1 MNRASEPLRLKPN
14 LKQLIAP
21 AVVGLILFLLFQVF
35 PSTNTDST
43 EMATPDIISKA
54 QAEQAASRF
63 AQEHL
68 QFSVAEAEE
77 SLITYQ
83 SKSELYGYL
92 AKEKKLSEYNKTY
105 EAKYP
110 YDVYRVRFNQPGGNA
125 LNVDVHM
132 QNSGIVGFSYDFAR
146 SSYDR
151 IELNKGDV
159 QRQMLLIVEDGMTLA
174 DKQALAEPWLQ
185 RAGYD
190 PSQLKLVTREG
201 EPRLKYV
208 DSETKIGESVLEL
221 RFTFENG
228 KLRSY
233 EPSFS
238 IPAAHSAYVN
248 KQTQDATVLTLVGY
262 GLFTLILGILAI
274 VYSVKTRAYTSF
286 KRGLFLSA
294 LLFVIQMLNTYNL
307 VPVFKSEGMSSAGIL
322 GMMIFYAVYSLIFS
336 ALLYFSLVGG
346 NGLWQKEDGLNP
358 WPRAKEPGYG
368 HYVLDSMKV
377 GYMWAF
383 ILLGVQSLI
392 FIALGLT
399 LNTWSTTDA
408 AQSPYNMLYPWLF
421 PLMAWFAG
429 ISEEAVYRLFG
440 IKMVKKIVRNTFV
453 ASLITSLIWALGH
466 TLYPIYPVISRPI
479 ELVIIGLLFSY
490 IFLKYGYLAAMFS
503 HVIFNSILMGISLI
517 MLKDTANLLIG
528 AFYMVLPGIVAYAI
542 YRFNPTKKE
551 KPYVTTPP
559 HEVH

>member
-1 MNRASEPLRLKPN
+1 MNRAREPLKLEPN
-14 LKQLIAP
+14 LKQLFVP
-21 AVVGLILFLLFQVF
+21 AAIGLILFLLFQVF
-35 PSTNTDST
+35 PTFSPESA
-43 EMATPDIISKA
+43 EMASPDIISKE
-54 QAEQAASRF
+54 QARQAASRF
-63 AQEHL
+63 ASEQL
-68 QFSVAEAEE
+68 QFSAADPDEA
-77 SLITYQ
+77 LVTYQ

-92 AKEKKLSEYNKTY
+92 AKVKKLPDYNKTY

-110 YDVYRVRFNQPGGNA
+110 YDVYRVRLSEPGGDA

-132 QNSGIVGFSYDFAR
+132 QNSGIVGFSYDYAR

-151 IELNKGDV
+151 IELNTGDV
-159 QRQMLLIVEDGMTLA
+159 QKQMLLIAEDGLTLA
-174 DKQALAEPWLQ
+174 EKETLAEPWLQ

-190 PSQLKLVTREG
+190 LQHLERITKEG
-201 EPRLKYV
+201 EPRLQYA
-208 DSETKIGESVLEL
+208 DRESKIGDSVLEL

-233 EPSFS
+233 EPLFS
-238 IPAAHSAYVN
+238 IPASHSAYVN
-248 KQTQDATVLTLVGY
+248 KQTKDATWLTLGGY

-274 VYSVKTRAYTSF
+274 VYSVRTRAHTSF
-286 KRGLFLSA
+286 KRGLFLSV

-307 VPVFKSEGMSSAGIL
+307 LPVFKAQGMSQTGLI
-322 GMMIFYAVYSLIFS
+322 GMMIFYAIYSLIFS

-346 NGLWQKEDGLNP
+346 NGLWKKDGLNP

-368 HYVLDSMKV
+368 HYVLNSMKL
-377 GYMWAF
+377 GYVWAF
-383 ILLGVQSLI
+383 ILLGIQSII
-392 FIALGLT
+392 FIVLSLT

-408 AQSPYNMLYPWLF
+408 TQSPYNMLYPWMF
-421 PLMAWFAG
+421 PLMAWLAG

-517 MLKDTANLLIG
+517 MLKDTANILTG
-528 AFYMVLPGIVAYAI
+528 AFYMVLPAIVAYAI

-551 KPYVTTPP
+551 KPYITTPP

>member
-1 MNRASEPLRLKPN
+1 MNRAREPLKLKPN

-21 AVVGLILFLLFQVF
+21 AAVGLILFLLFQVF
-35 PSTNTDST
+35 PSTNPDST
-43 EMATPDIISKA
+43 EMASPNIISKE
-54 QAEQAASRF
+54 QARQAASSF
-63 AQEHL
+63 AQEFL
-68 QFSVAEAEE
+68 QFTAAETDDT
-77 SLITYQ
+77 LVTYQ

-92 AKEKKLSEYNKTY
+92 AKEKRLSEYNKTY

-110 YDVYRVRFNQPGGNA
+110 YDVYRVRFSEPGGDA

-159 QRQMLLIVEDGMTLA
+159 QRQMLLVVEDGMSLA
-174 DKQALAEPWLQ
+174 EKQALAEPWLQ

-190 PSQLKLVTREG
+190 PSQLELVTREG
-201 EPRLKYV
+201 EPRLRYV
-208 DSETKIGESVLEL
+208 DPESKIGDSRLEH
-221 RFTFENG
+221 RFTFEQG

-238 IPAAHSAYVN
+238 VPAVHSAYVN
-248 KQTQDATVLTLVGY
+248 KQTQDATLLTLAGY

-307 VPVFKSEGMSSAGIL
+307 IPVFKSEGMSQTGIL

-346 NGLWQKEDGLNP
+346 SGLWLKEDGLNP

-368 HYVLDSMKV
+368 HYVLDSMKL

-383 ILLGVQSLI
+383 ILLGVQSII
-392 FIALGLT
+392 FVVLGLT
-399 LNTWSTTDA
+399 LSTWSTTDA
-408 AQSPYNMLYPWLF
+408 TQSPYNMLYPWLF
-421 PLMAWFAG
+421 PLMAWLAG

-440 IKMVKKIVRNTFV
+440 IKMLKKIVRNTFV
-453 ASLITSLIWALGH
+453 ASLITSIIWALGH

-517 MLKDTANLLIG
+517 LLKDTSNVLMG
-528 AFYMVLPGIVAYAI
+528 AFYMVLPAMVAYAI

-559 HEVH
+559 HEVP